1 MTNKFYSFMI
11 FLSLIFLSVSCSSD
25 DDSSPDNNNSGG
37 GGSDDIPDTF
47 ITINITGDET
57 GEFSSDAA
65 SSLSGSG
72 NNGYQFIISRGP
84 DDAMENT
91 SFSIFLNLKTSE
103 IPPQPIPEGSYGLT
117 SDDEQEQDDGNFL
130 VQFTNFK
137 TGTSFG
143 YEVDGQLEITESND
157 NYMEGDFS
165 CTTTSF
171 TNGEE
176 EIEMTGS
183 FLVPAPL

>member
-11 FLSLIFLSVSCSSD
+11 FFSLIFLSVSCSSD
-25 DDSSPDNNNSGG
+25 DDSDPNNNNSGG
-37 GGSDDIPDTF
+37 GGSEEIPDTF

-57 GEFSSDAA
+57 GEFSSDAT

-72 NNGYQFIISRGP
+72 NAGYQLIIARGP
-84 DDAMENT
+84 EDAMENS
-91 SFSIFLNLKTSE
+91 SFIFFLNHRTSE
-103 IPPQPIPEGSYGLT
+103 IPPQPLPEGTYGL
-117 SDDEQEQDDGNFL
+117 SSNDEQEQDDGSFAL
-130 VQFTNFK
+130 QFTNAK
-137 TGTSFG
+137 TGSNFG
-143 YEVDGQLEITESND
+143 YEVDGQLEITESNE
-157 NYMEGDFS
+157 NYMEGDFT

>member
-1 MTNKFYSFMI
+1 MTKTFYAFMI
-11 FLSLIFLSVSCSSD
+11 FFSLIFLSVSCSSD
-25 DDSSPDNNNSGG
+25 DDSDPNNNSGG
-37 GGSDDIPDTF
+37 GGSEDIPDTF

-57 GEFSSDAA
+57 GEFSSDAN

-72 NNGYQFIISRGP
+72 NSGYQFIIARGP
-84 DDAMENT
+84 EDALENT
-91 SFSIFLNLKTSE
+91 SFSIFLNHKTSE

-117 SDDEQEQDDGNFL
+117 SNDEQVQDDGSFSL
-130 VQFTNFK
+130 QFTNFK
-137 TGTSFG
+137 TESNFG
-143 YEVDGQLEITESND
+143 YEVNGQLEITESND

-176 EIEMTGS
+176 EIQMTGS